1 MENLL
6 LVVDDIDDLF
16 HASLHLFPRVAGFL
30 GSSSLF
36 AATVA
41 AFVLS
46 PQVAL
51 IALGALLTFSLFD
64 RFRRRRLQAE

>member
-6 LVVDDIDDLF
+6 LVADDIDDWI
-16 HASLHLFPRVAGFL
+16 HVGLHLFPRVAGFV
-30 GSSSLF
+30 GASTLF
-36 AATVA
+36 IATVA

-51 IALGALLTFSLFD
+51 TALGALLSFSLFD
-64 RFRRRRLQAE
+64 RFRRRRLQAA

>member
-6 LVVDDIDDLF
+6 LVADDIDDMF
-16 HASLHLFPRVAGFL
+16 HVALHLFPRVAGFI
-30 GSSSLF
+30 GASTLF
-36 AATVA
+36 TATVA

-51 IALGALLTFSLFD
+51 TALAALLSFSMFD
-64 RFRRRRLQAE
+64 RLRRRRLQAE